1 MVTISVISQ
10 KGGVGKSTTAQALAC
25 YFKETY
31 KVLLIDMDS
40 QCNTTFYSGTA
51 PKQHGILGVLN
62 NANTTENEIVESP
75 LGFDV
80 IPCTSNFA
88 QIDVLLTETGKEYRL
103 SEGLE
108 NVKTNYDYCIIDTPP
123 HVGIALINA
132 LTASNYAIIPT
143 LLDIFSLQGIAD
155 INSTILS
162 IKKYTNKSLEVLGI
176 VIDKYY
182 KRHGLTVGI
191 EPKLN
196 EIAELMRTK
205 VFKQKIRESVAI
217 REAQIQRKNLLTIDC
232 NASIDFLKFCEE
244 VNNDILIKHSEKAE
258 KEIIEKYGKQYGI
271 STGNK

>member
-25 YFKETY
+25 FFKEAG

-51 PKQHGILGVLN
+51 PKQHGILGALN
-62 NANTTENEIVESP
+62 NADTLENEIVESP

-80 IPCTSNFA
+80 IPCTPNFS
-88 QIDVLLTETGKEYRL
+88 QIDVLLTDTGKEYRL

-108 NVKTNYDYCIIDTPP
+108 KVRANYDYCVIDTPP

-132 LTASNYAIIPT
+132 LTASDFAIIPT

-162 IKKYTNKSLEVLGI
+162 VKKYTNKSLEVLGI
-176 VIDKYY
+176 LIDKYNR
-182 KRHGLTVGI
+182 RHSLSAGL
-191 EPKLN
+191 ENNLQ
-196 EIAELMRTK
+196 EIAKAMDSK
-205 VFKQKIRESVAI
+205 VFSQKIRESVAI
-217 REAQIQRKNLLTIDC
+217 REAQLEKKNLLTIGC
-232 NASIDFLKFCEE
+232 NASEDYFKFCEGVYNE
-244 VNNDILIKHSEKAE
+244 ILIRHSEKAE
-258 KEIIEKYGKQYGI
+258 KEIIEKYGKEYGLY
-271 STGNK
+271 